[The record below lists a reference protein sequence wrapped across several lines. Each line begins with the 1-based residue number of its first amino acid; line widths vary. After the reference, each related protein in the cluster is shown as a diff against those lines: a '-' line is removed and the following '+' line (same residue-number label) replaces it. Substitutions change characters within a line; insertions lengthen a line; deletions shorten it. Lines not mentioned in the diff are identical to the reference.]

1 MIDWVRINKLRKLAR
16 SFLIEAT
23 AVHNHNADTGSVI
36 ADKLGRRMYSNVHT
50 MRKNIDQIRCC
61 KGIVG
66 NKRNFMSMNQL
77 C

>member
-23 AVHNHNADTGSVI
+23 AVHNHNADTGSVTT
-36 ADKLGRRMYSNVHT
+36 DKLGRRMDCNIHT
-50 MRKNIDQIRCC
+50 MRKDIDQIRRD
-61 KGIVG
+61 KSIVG
-66 NKRNFMSMNQL
+66 NMRNFMSMNQL

>member
-1 MIDWVRINKLRKLAR
+1 MIDWARINKLRKLAR

-23 AVHNHNADTGSVI
+23 DVHNHNADAGSVTT
-36 ADKLGRRMYSNVHT
+36 DKLGRRMYNNVHT

-61 KGIVG
+61 KGIAG

>member
-16 SFLIEAT
+16 SFL
-23 AVHNHNADTGSVI
+23 HNHNADAGSVI